1 MGPAGKDSKC
11 HVLLQLLCEHVCN
24 KSRQRC
30 TLHDLPGVVVA
41 EFPTRLLLEEVKLG
55 SADGTIP
62 VEVHPVKHLGQG
74 LSVKTG
80 GWVGG
85 CVCGGGGEILTAL
98 LSITHTHIHTY
109 THMQPCTTP
118 THPHTHTHTIHTP
131 THNPHTHTHHTPH
144 TCMHR

>member
-1 MGPAGKDSKC
+1 MNSQKFWD
-11 HVLLQLLCEHVCN
+11 QLGRRIQNATSCFYQFCEQICD

-62 VEVHPVKHLGQG
+62 IEVHPVKHLGQG

-80 GWVGG
+80 GWV
-85 CVCGGGGEILTAL
+85 CVCVCVGGGGGGGGGGE
-98 LSITHTHIHTY
+98 S
-109 THMQPCTTP
+109 
-118 THPHTHTHTIHTP
+118 
-131 THNPHTHTHHTPH
+131 
-144 TCMHR
+144 